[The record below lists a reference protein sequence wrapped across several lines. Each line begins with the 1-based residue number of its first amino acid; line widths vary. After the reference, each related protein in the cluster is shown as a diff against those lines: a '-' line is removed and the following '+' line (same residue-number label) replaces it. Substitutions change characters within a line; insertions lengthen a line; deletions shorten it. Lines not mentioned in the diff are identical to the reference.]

1 MAYQD
6 KLPILKNFV
15 ETTTASYASAVD
27 SIIYVADASIFPS
40 IVEGADYVPCV
51 LRREYEYREVV
62 HVVKIDKISNALHV
76 IRGCEKTE
84 AQSWPSGTFIYCTL
98 TAQAQYD
105 ILNNIWVRCRT
116 AQGESV
122 EVSIESENSFSLPG
136 DWCSELEP
144 MMALRILSGES
155 FLETKNG
162 IYIDTVIYGDIYDK
176 TTITIRGASLSSP
189 ITAIEHSLSS
199 RALSISKEVF
209 DYREFVESVY
219 SSLEESERICIEAA
233 DRAAASTDGGKNV
246 PWIKE
251 TIEDILPSDADGMY
265 YIGKPPVLPVGE
277 ELEFGHLPVAD
288 VYGCETRTLAT
299 RFSDIVNIKD
309 FGATGDGVHDDTKAW
324 EHWQAALERG
334 GVGYIPSGVYLV
346 NGIIRHFIYG
356 CIGNGIDHVMDASV
370 YQPEDFAGTNVDMR
384 ESAWSN
390 HMGTIGPLIQQYN
403 LYTGAQSWG
412 PMIDLAFESCS
423 DSYFDWTKFGGGV
436 QGIQV
441 RGSAKGL
448 GNSHP
453 VCIRGYMQNKLDGD
467 GDAVAIWGRCQKED
481 PTGGT
486 NNSDTCAGHFSVVNE
501 SKGDGLIMASEH
513 WSCPGEGNGGVA
525 QSYSI
530 PPGSSVCQH
539 VKAFSKYGMTYAGIL
554 IAGGNDQSYPYGMW
568 NAISIGRTPFMHN
581 GNMKGVE
588 GTTAI
593 KCTGWHYDLGY
604 PDIGWH
610 VGYCP
615 NHIKMIGSYA
625 YNVTSDLSV
634 FKNNTDNGNAII
646 AINKKL
652 GSGTATLVFQTDG
665 TAQSDIYVEKGN
677 PNTFYRALQSASS
690 HHLFFCKNVSGELLG
705 SLSVGTEA
713 VMPGRDG
720 AVANGWSDHR
730 WSQVYASTGTIET
743 SDERLKDDIRPI
755 DESVFKAWGKV
766 EFRQFLFKNAVAEKG
781 SAARIHIGLIAQ
793 QVIAAFASEGLD
805 AMRYGIVCY
814 DKWDAQEAVTERF
827 KVVTREE
834 THNEDGS
841 VKEPEEFHYENR
853 VLTPAKEAGDCY
865 SIRYEEALAL
875 ECAYQRRELEKIK
888 SLLEGRV

>member
-309 FGATGDGVHDDTKAW
+309 FGATGCMMIPR
-324 EHWQAALERG
+324 RG
-334 GVGYIPSGVYLV
+334 
-346 NGIIRHFIYG
+346 N
-356 CIGNGIDHVMDASV
+356 
-370 YQPEDFAGTNVDMR
+370 
-384 ESAWSN
+384 
-390 HMGTIGPLIQQYN
+390 
-403 LYTGAQSWG
+403 TGRR
-412 PMIDLAFESCS
+412 LL
-423 DSYFDWTKFGGGV
+423 K
-436 QGIQV
+436 
-441 RGSAKGL
+441 
-448 GNSHP
+448 
-453 VCIRGYMQNKLDGD
+453 
-467 GDAVAIWGRCQKED
+467 
-481 PTGGT
+481 
-486 NNSDTCAGHFSVVNE
+486 
-501 SKGDGLIMASEH
+501 
-513 WSCPGEGNGGVA
+513 GEG
-525 QSYSI
+525 
-530 PPGSSVCQH
+530 
-539 VKAFSKYGMTYAGIL
+539 
-554 IAGGNDQSYPYGMW
+554 
-568 NAISIGRTPFMHN
+568 
-581 GNMKGVE
+581 
-588 GTTAI
+588 
-593 KCTGWHYDLGY
+593 
-604 PDIGWH
+604 
-610 VGYCP
+610 
-615 NHIKMIGSYA
+615 
-625 YNVTSDLSV
+625 
-634 FKNNTDNGNAII
+634 
-646 AINKKL
+646 
-652 GSGTATLVFQTDG
+652 
-665 TAQSDIYVEKGN
+665 
-677 PNTFYRALQSASS
+677 
-690 HHLFFCKNVSGELLG
+690 
-705 SLSVGTEA
+705 
-713 VMPGRDG
+713 
-720 AVANGWSDHR
+720 
-730 WSQVYASTGTIET
+730 
-743 SDERLKDDIRPI
+743 
-755 DESVFKAWGKV
+755 
-766 EFRQFLFKNAVAEKG
+766 
-781 SAARIHIGLIAQ
+781 
-793 QVIAAFASEGLD
+793 
-805 AMRYGIVCY
+805 
-814 DKWDAQEAVTERF
+814 
-827 KVVTREE
+827 
-834 THNEDGS
+834 
-841 VKEPEEFHYENR
+841 
-853 VLTPAKEAGDCY
+853 
-865 SIRYEEALAL
+865 
-875 ECAYQRRELEKIK
+875 
-888 SLLEGRV
+888 